1 MSGERY
7 GVGGVGPIDPTEVLA
22 AHPDGVIVAGA
33 DRTIGYVNP
42 RAARIVG
49 RPAAELLGEKVV
61 DAVPFI
67 EPGGNRWW
75 GCLDPWGGLATRSG
89 HRERM
94 LLLPGRGHV
103 LVTMSFVR
111 TGRLGP
117 VDRIIIALRDTEAR
131 RRSEAGTAEL
141 LSIVAHELRSP
152 LSSIRGF
159 SGTLLRQYDRF
170 SDGQRRLMLE
180 TIATDSQR
188 LSRLLNEL
196 LDVSRIDA
204 SRLRVR
210 PSPLD
215 LRTTITAHIDGL
227 VAAGHDRPRFAWDGR
242 RGPRLEV
249 WADRDRLDQILANL
263 LENALRHGAGTV
275 TVRTGAAEPDA
286 HGTPMVAVTVSDEGE
301 GIDPELYPLIFEKFW
316 HGQARGSTGVGLYLV
331 KGLIEAHGG
340 QVTVDR
346 APGGGAQ
353 FRITLPAA
361 EPTHLR

>member
-1 MSGERY
+1 VTGDL
-7 GVGGVGPIDPTEVLA
+7 VDPAHVLTA
-22 AHPDGVIVAGA
+22 LPDGVVVADA
-33 DRTIGYVNP
+33 DRRVSYVNP
-42 RAARIVG
+42 RAARLLG
-49 RPAAELLGEKVV
+49 TSEQELLGRPVAE
-61 DAVPFI
+61 ALPFI

-75 GCLDPWGGLATRSG
+75 ECINPWDGLPTRTG

-111 TGRLGP
+111 GGRLAP
-117 VDRIIIALRDTEAR
+117 VERVIVVLRDTEAR

-159 SGTLLRQYDRF
+159 SGTLRRQYDRF
-170 SDGQRRLMLE
+170 TDAQRRLMID

-204 SRLRVR
+204 SRLTVR

-215 LRTTITAHIDGL
+215 LRAAITAHIDGL
-227 VAAGHDRPRFAWDGR
+227 VAAGHDPSRFAWAEAR
-242 RGPRLEV
+242 QPRLEV

-275 TVRTGAAEPDA
+275 TVATSAAPGAAPTIEEAGGD
-286 HGTPMVAVTVSDEGE
+286 GTPMVAVTVTDEGD

-331 KGLIEAHGG
+331 KGLVEAHGG
-340 QVTVDR
+340 RVSVDR
-346 APGGGAQ
+346 ARAGGAQ
-353 FRITLPAA
+353 FRITLPVSAPA
-361 EPTHLR
+361 DLR

>member
-1 MSGERY
+1 MTSA
-7 GVGGVGPIDPTEVLA
+7 PIDPADILTA
-22 AHPDGVIVAGA
+22 MPDGVMVVGA

-42 RAARIVG
+42 RAARLVG
-49 RPAAELLGEKVV
+49 RTAAELLGRPVTE
-61 DAVPFI
+61 AVPLI

-75 GCLDPWGGLATRSG
+75 ECINPWGGLATRSG

-111 TGRLGP
+111 STHLGP
-117 VDRIIIALRDTEAR
+117 VERIIVGLRDTEAR

-159 SGTLLRQYDRF
+159 SGTLMRQYERF
-170 SDGQRRLMLE
+170 SEGQRRLMIE

-196 LDVSRIDA
+196 LDISRIDA

-215 LRTTITAHIDGL
+215 LRATISAHIDSF
-227 VAAGHDRPRFAWDGR
+227 VAAGHDPARFAWAE
-242 RGPRLEV
+242 RGQERLEV
-249 WADRDRLDQILANL
+249 WADRDRLDQIVANL

-275 TVRTGAAEPDA
+275 TVTTCAIDAPDA
-286 HGTPMVAVTVSDEGE
+286 AAMVGLTVSDEGE

-331 KGLIEAHGG
+331 KGLVEAHGG
-340 QVTVDR
+340 QVSVDR

-353 FRITLPAA
+353 FRVTLPAA
-361 EPTHLR
+361 EPPELR